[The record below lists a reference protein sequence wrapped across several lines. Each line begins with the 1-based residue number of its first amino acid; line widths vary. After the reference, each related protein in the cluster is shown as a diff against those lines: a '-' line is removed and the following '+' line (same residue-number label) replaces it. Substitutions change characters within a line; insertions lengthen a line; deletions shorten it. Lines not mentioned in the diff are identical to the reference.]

1 MALPALVAA
10 ALDRY
15 GLANPVGWLEQRL
28 QAGDCVV
35 MLDGLDEVA
44 RQEDRQAVSEWVSV
58 QVTRYRGNDFVVTS
72 RPLGYLS
79 APIEGALT
87 LQTQPFT
94 PNQVSRFVHGWYLAE
109 ERHRTGIADDSITR
123 RAAAEAEDLLG
134 RLKATPALRDLTVN
148 PLLLTMIATVHKH
161 GGALPGSR
169 ADLYAQ
175 ICQVLLWR
183 RQGAKK
189 LQVEPRGEQKE
200 RLMRVL
206 ALEMMRRNARDLSRK
221 EVLAILRPAL
231 RRINRDLAAEDVL
244 DDAASNGLFVERET
258 GLWAFAHQ
266 TFQEYLAAAR
276 IKERHQEAILTN
288 AVSDIWWRETTLLY
302 VAGAD
307 AGPIIEAC
315 LAARTVPALT
325 LAFDCAD
332 EAGELA
338 EELREQLDGLL
349 AEGLAPYADP
359 RHRRLMTAVMLTR
372 HLRDTIET
380 DSGTRVCRRPVT
392 VGAYQIFAED
402 MKARGQPRPLDAPPH
417 TATDDPDQ
425 VAAGMRE
432 SDVTAFVGWANEIT
446 GGQSAY
452 RLPSPAEIRHP
463 PVRDAVAPGRAS
475 RLIWSGSVKRAGRNP
490 SSTRREISRPAG
502 PGSARSGNSSKPI
515 SPPLRTRSASCPC
528 SSTPAWLRKFMILV
542 ARRAAIGTFGLLEN
556 LTGALEPGP
565 ACGRYR
571 AIVRFLDAS
580 ARVYW
585 DDPAGM
591 AAGKSVPGSLYSADV
606 QAADSDAVVRDV
618 GLIREFGRDLLRS
631 DAHEFQP
638 GSEKMHQLERD
649 YFRLAR
655 DLALFHNLR
664 FARDIHARL
673 LDKIGVGFADFL
685 SQVVGY
691 AIPDPWFSNAQTADP
706 RFASAPMLVL
716 GYAFDRM
723 LSGLR
728 EAGGPA
734 VMRVVPFRR
743 FGDVTAVGA
752 DGYDMPPDL
761 LAPAVRHAIG
771 RLKAGWS
778 ESRAPRS
785 WWAGLIADRFDS
797 PMERILLREQPV
809 QEPVGLLLRIMTLCL
824 AAEASALD
832 DRDLADEFRQ
842 IVSGIA
848 WLELR
853 HRGVD
858 PAVET
863 IVLALD

>member
-1 MALPALVAA
+1 MCLPGRRRTGRDVPILLYLRDHVSGIVAEPGVALPALVAA

-15 GLANPVGWLEQRL
+15 GLADPVGWLEQRL

-94 PNQVSRFVHGWYLAE
+94 PDQVSRFVHGWYLAE

-276 IKERHQEAILTN
+276 IKERHQEAILTD

-349 AEGLAPYADP
+349 AEGLAP
-359 RHRRLMTAVMLTR
+359 
-372 HLRDTIET
+372 
-380 DSGTRVCRRPVT
+380 
-392 VGAYQIFAED
+392 
-402 MKARGQPRPLDAPPH
+402 
-417 TATDDPDQ
+417 
-425 VAAGMRE
+425 
-432 SDVTAFVGWANEIT
+432 
-446 GGQSAY
+446 
-452 RLPSPAEIRHP
+452 
-463 PVRDAVAPGRAS
+463 
-475 RLIWSGSVKRAGRNP
+475 
-490 SSTRREISRPAG
+490 
-502 PGSARSGNSSKPI
+502 
-515 SPPLRTRSASCPC
+515 
-528 SSTPAWLRKFMILV
+528 TP
-542 ARRAAIGTFGLLEN
+542 T
-556 LTGALEPGP
+556 
-565 ACGRYR
+565 
-571 AIVRFLDAS
+571 
-580 ARVYW
+580 
-585 DDPAGM
+585 
-591 AAGKSVPGSLYSADV
+591 
-606 QAADSDAVVRDV
+606 
-618 GLIREFGRDLLRS
+618 
-631 DAHEFQP
+631 
-638 GSEKMHQLERD
+638 
-649 YFRLAR
+649 
-655 DLALFHNLR
+655 
-664 FARDIHARL
+664 RDI
-673 LDKIGVGFADFL
+673 
-685 SQVVGY
+685 
-691 AIPDPWFSNAQTADP
+691 
-706 RFASAPMLVL
+706 
-716 GYAFDRM
+716 
-723 LSGLR
+723 
-728 EAGGPA
+728 AG
-734 VMRVVPFRR
+734 
-743 FGDVTAVGA
+743 
-752 DGYDMPPDL
+752 
-761 LAPAVRHAIG
+761 
-771 RLKAGWS
+771 
-778 ESRAPRS
+778 
-785 WWAGLIADRFDS
+785 
-797 PMERILLREQPV
+797 
-809 QEPVGLLLRIMTLCL
+809 
-824 AAEASALD
+824 
-832 DRDLADEFRQ
+832 
-842 IVSGIA
+842 
-848 WLELR
+848 
-853 HRGVD
+853 
-858 PAVET
+858 
-863 IVLALD
+863 